1 MESPDWEDISSFA
14 KRHHDIIDNACILI
28 ASDPEPVAKLAKDI
42 WSASRK
48 IANRT
53 PMSLCFD
60 CVYIAANAL
69 GVPASKSFVKFISGK
84 VVLDGKPIGKSVTP
98 MVSNKGA
105 KGERWFISKEGKDA
119 IMDVI
124 EDEDIYEDLF
134 KEWL

>member
-1 MESPDWEDISSFA
+1 METPDWSDLSGFT
-14 KRHHDIIDNACILI
+14 KQHYLIIDKACVII
-28 ASDPEPVAKLAKDI
+28 ASDPEPVAKLAREI
-42 WSASRK
+42 WTASRK

-69 GVPASKSFVKFISGK
+69 GVPASKSFVKFVSNK
-84 VVLDGKPIGKSVTP
+84 VVGKSITP

-105 KGERWFISKEGKDA
+105 KGDRWFISKEGKDA

-124 EDEDIYEDLF
+124 DDEDIYEDLF